1 MVNKTEQSKRG
12 GGTDKERWGRGKIVQ
27 LDQKKE
33 SCRIYGQVSSNDIN
47 SVHKGNPA
55 KPATSIVFQRNP
67 FPIKAKFLFS
77 PWRSTTSTTSSLP
90 PSSAPPSPRRSA
102 RTRTSPTPRFPLPS
116 PRFLLPLSVR
126 SLGQDEHFSDLDS
139 VRSKGAFSVESDI
152 FGYSWAHESWM
163 RYTDGMAFWVEHK
176 ILFT

>member
-67 FPIKAKFLFS
+67 FPIKAKFLFC
-77 PWRSTTSTTSSLP
+77 RHSLP
-90 PSSAPPSPRRSA
+90 APLHHRQGDPQEPEHHQPQGSPSGP
-102 RTRTSPTPRFPLPS
+102 FV
-116 PRFLLPLSVR
+116 FWLPLSGR

-152 FGYSWAHESWM
+152 FGYSWASWIVDAPSG
-163 RYTDGMAFWVEHK
+163 RYD
-176 ILFT
+176 ILGGL